1 MGVSEKVF
9 QSDYPGSKNS
19 RFKTDFPK
27 TDPQREYETLK
38 RTCDMQNWRRET
50 FALNP
55 LMVVGR
61 RRELKKKRKI
71 GKQGALREEEKNGWK
86 SLHLRLLREKEEERI
101 GWGFLKNG
109 RCRIQVLI
117 TRPMALK
124 TILGDPC

>member
-1 MGVSEKVF
+1 
-9 QSDYPGSKNS
+9 
-19 RFKTDFPK
+19 
-27 TDPQREYETLK
+27 
-38 RTCDMQNWRRET
+38 MQNWRRET

-61 RRELKKKRKI
+61 RRELEKKRKI

>member
-61 RRELKKKRKI
+61 RCELEKRKI

>member
-1 MGVSEKVF
+1 
-9 QSDYPGSKNS
+9 
-19 RFKTDFPK
+19 
-27 TDPQREYETLK
+27 
-38 RTCDMQNWRRET
+38 MQNWRET